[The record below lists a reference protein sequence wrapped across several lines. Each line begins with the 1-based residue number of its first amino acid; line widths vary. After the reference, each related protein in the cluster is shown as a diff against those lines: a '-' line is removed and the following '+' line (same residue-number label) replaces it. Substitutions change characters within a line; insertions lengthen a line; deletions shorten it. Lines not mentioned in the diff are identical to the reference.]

1 MRRHVLLASVALA
14 AMLSLASLAGAA
26 QIGHDHFTSDPY
38 DDNWCGIEGTSVD
51 QVVANYRL
59 DDSRTSL
66 NVKTIFTATASGKS
80 TEITQ
85 TGARKSSAPTDN
97 GDGTYSV
104 AFANAGHSP
113 RFKLPTHEVIQDT
126 GLLQGVATF
135 DSATGAFLSFEVV
148 KVAGPRP
155 GACDAIVAALA

>member
-1 MRRHVLLASVALA
+1 MRWLLLTASVALV
-14 AMLSLASLAGAA
+14 AMLSLPSIASAA

-38 DDNWCGIEGTSVD
+38 DDIWCGIEGTSVD

-66 NVKTIFTATASGKS
+66 NVKTIFTATASGQS
-80 TEITQ
+80 MEITQ
-85 TGARKSSAPTDN
+85 SGARKSSAPTDN

-113 RFKLPTHEVIQDT
+113 RFQLPTHEVIQDT
-126 GLLQGVATF
+126 GLVEGVATF
-135 DSATGAFLSFEVV
+135 DAATDAFLTFEVV

-155 GACDAIVAALA
+155 GACDAIIAALT